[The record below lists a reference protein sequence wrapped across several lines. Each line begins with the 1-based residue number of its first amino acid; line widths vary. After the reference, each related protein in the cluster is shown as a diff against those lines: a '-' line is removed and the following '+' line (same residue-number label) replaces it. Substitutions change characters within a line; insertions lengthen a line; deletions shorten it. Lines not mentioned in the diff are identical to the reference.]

1 MLASKF
7 QLPGHLPKQ
16 HGAVKSI
23 APLSVYTQILAFVM
37 SRAQEQESYAD
48 LDADTIRRMSVK
60 QLQKLMSDNGMTFHR
75 RDKKDKMIALA
86 LDFFQLEDDESD
98 DDGEQADAELGSVH
112 AVLASGSAS
121 AAVAAVEGLPAAGG
135 NEGAADSVEDAWCVA
150 DIDAEIALIQKMH
163 LVETTRV
170 SYKRCQKKFYEF
182 IEVHHPEVQLHDTR
196 GIADVASL
204 PSLVFKEFIMNACRK
219 RNKAGE
225 VVKNPKT
232 QKPMLIAF

>member
-23 APLSVYTQILAFVM
+23 APLSVYTQILAFQM

-75 RDKKDKMIALA
+75 RDRKDKMIALA

-98 DDGEQADAELGSVH
+98 DDGEQADAELGDVH
-112 AVLASGSAS
+112 AVLALGSAS
-121 AAVAAVEGLPAAGG
+121 AAVAAVEGLSAAGG
-135 NEGAADSVEDAWCVA
+135 NEGAAGSVEDAWCVA

-170 SYKRCQKKFYEF
+170 SYKRCQKKFDLPF
-182 IEVHHPEVQLHDTR
+182 SLITWGMGLDTPPTLCEVL
-196 GIADVASL
+196 GG
-204 PSLVFKEFIMNACRK
+204 N
-219 RNKAGE
+219 
-225 VVKNPKT
+225 
-232 QKPMLIAF
+232 